1 VLRNAKRFIYVTV
14 GHNNENTNN
23 NHMNYESRNLL
34 YQKIGEIRKR
44 PLISYVTSFRGNANA
59 SIASDVISH
68 FLKQLSEIPK
78 ETDNIDLLI
87 ISYGG
92 DPTVAYRIV
101 NLLRE
106 RFKKFG
112 VLLPYTAYS
121 AATLISLGAD
131 EIIMHPF
138 ANLGPVDPQL
148 THKSQDKE
156 IHFGSEDL
164 RNFLD
169 FVKSDVGISDQEQLQ
184 KSFELACKEVGA
196 IPIGIAKR
204 SSQLALSMGEKLL
217 SLHMTDSNK
226 AKTIAETLNKSF
238 YHHGYPLG
246 PTEAKKIGLP
256 VINPNDELKELL
268 HEVLIS
274 FENEMKFDSPFN
286 PLEIVL
292 SDPQTASLLAPVNQI
307 QLPANLPSKILQ
319 QAYNNVLQQI
329 QVAQIPPLDYDLFIA
344 CVESVYCKSHFR
356 INGKIFSNRL
366 PDNNIS
372 VNVIPVKSEWSFEK
386 TTQE

>member
-1 VLRNAKRFIYVTV
+1 
-14 GHNNENTNN
+14 
-23 NHMNYESRNLL
+23 MNYEKRIEL
-34 YQKIGEIRKR
+34 YKKIAEIRER
-44 PLISYVTSFRGNANA
+44 PLIAYVTSFRGNANA
-59 SIASDVISH
+59 TIASDVISH
-68 FLKQLSEIPK
+68 FLKQISEIPPDV
-78 ETDNIDLLI
+78 ENVDLLI

-106 RFKKFG
+106 RFNKFG
-112 VLLPYTAYS
+112 VLLPFTAYS

-131 EIIMHPF
+131 EIVMHPF

-148 THKSQDKE
+148 SYKNQDKE

-169 FVKSDVGISDQEQLQ
+169 FVKCDVGISDQEQLM

-217 SLHMTDSNK
+217 SLHMTDINK

-246 PTEAKKIGLP
+246 PTEAKKIGLH
-256 VINPNDELKELL
+256 VINPDEDLKNLL

-274 FENEMKFDSPFN
+274 FEQEMQFDTPFN
-286 PLEIVL
+286 PLETVL
-292 SDPQTASLLAPVNQI
+292 DDERTAALLAPVNQI
-307 QLPANLPSKILQ
+307 QLPANLPTAVQ
-319 QAYNNVLQQI
+319 TQAYNQVLQQI
-329 QVAQIPPLDYDLFIA
+329 HVVQIPPIDYNLFIA
-344 CVESVYCKSHFR
+344 CVESIYCKSHYR

-372 VNVIPVKSEWSFEK
+372 VNVIPIKSEWHYEK
-386 TTQE
+386 L

>member
-1 VLRNAKRFIYVTV
+1 
-14 GHNNENTNN
+14 
-23 NHMNYESRNLL
+23 MNYQDRTEL
-34 YQKIGEIRKR
+34 YRQIAEIRKR
-44 PLISYVTSFRGNANA
+44 PLISYVTSFRANANA

-68 FLKQLSEIPK
+68 FLKQISEIPS
-78 ETDNIDLLI
+78 EIDSIDLMV

-131 EIIMHPF
+131 EIVMHPF

-148 THKSQDKE
+148 SYKHQDKE

-169 FVKSDVGISDQEQLQ
+169 FVKCDVGISDQEQLQ
-184 KSFELACKEVGA
+184 KSFDLACKEVGA

-217 SLHMTDSNK
+217 SSHMSDSNK

-246 PTEAKKIGLP
+246 PSEAKKIGLP
-256 VINPNDELKELL
+256 VVNPPDDLKILL
-268 HEVLIS
+268 HKVLLS
-274 FENEMKFDSPFN
+274 FETEMKFDTPFN
-286 PLEIVL
+286 PLETVL
-292 SDPQTASLLAPVNQI
+292 SDPQTAALLAPVNQI
-307 QLPANLPSKILQ
+307 QLPANLPQPLLQ
-319 QAYNNVLQQI
+319 QAYNQVLQQI
-329 QVAQIPPLDYDLFIA
+329 NVAQIPPIDYNLFIA
-344 CVESVYCKSHFR
+344 CVESVYGKSHFK
-356 INGKIFSNRL
+356 IDGKIFANRL

-372 VNVIPVKSEWSFEK
+372 VNVIPIKSEWAFEK
-386 TTQE
+386 VVNNENPV

>member
-1 VLRNAKRFIYVTV
+1 
-14 GHNNENTNN
+14 
-23 NHMNYESRNLL
+23 MNYQERTEL
-34 YQKIGEIRKR
+34 YRQIAEIRKR
-44 PLISYVTSFRGNANA
+44 PLISYVTSFRANANA

-68 FLKQLSEIPK
+68 FLKQISEIPS
-78 ETDNIDLLI
+78 EIDSIDLMV

-131 EIIMHPF
+131 EIVMHPF

-148 THKSQDKE
+148 SYKHQDKE

-169 FVKSDVGISDQEQLQ
+169 FVKCDVGISDQEQLQ

-217 SLHMTDSNK
+217 SSHMSDSNK

-238 YHHGYPLG
+238 YHHGYPSYC
-246 PTEAKKIGLP
+246 T
-256 VINPNDELKELL
+256 
-268 HEVLIS
+268 
-274 FENEMKFDSPFN
+274 KF
-286 PLEIVL
+286 
-292 SDPQTASLLAPVNQI
+292 
-307 QLPANLPSKILQ
+307 
-319 QAYNNVLQQI
+319 Y
-329 QVAQIPPLDYDLFIA
+329 
-344 CVESVYCKSHFR
+344 
-356 INGKIFSNRL
+356 
-366 PDNNIS
+366 
-372 VNVIPVKSEWSFEK
+372 
-386 TTQE
+386 

>member
-1 VLRNAKRFIYVTV
+1 
-14 GHNNENTNN
+14 
-23 NHMNYESRNLL
+23 MNYTDRTEL
-34 YQKIGEIRKR
+34 YRQIAEIRKR
-44 PLISYVTSFRGNANA
+44 PVISYVTSFRPNANA

-68 FLKQLSEIPK
+68 FLKQISEIPA
-78 ETDNIDLLI
+78 EIDSIDLLI

-131 EIIMHPF
+131 EIVMHPF

-148 THKSQDKE
+148 SYKHQDKE

-169 FVKSDVGISDQEQLQ
+169 FVKCDVGVSDQEQLQ

-217 SLHMTDSNK
+217 SSHMSDSNK

-246 PTEAKKIGLP
+246 PSEAKKIGLP
-256 VINPNDELKELL
+256 VVNPPEDLRILL
-268 HEVLIS
+268 HKVLLS
-274 FENEMKFDSPFN
+274 FESEMKFDSPFN
-286 PLEIVL
+286 PLETVL
-292 SDPQTASLLAPVNQI
+292 SDPQTAALLAPVSQI
-307 QLPANLPSKILQ
+307 QLPANLPQQLLQ
-319 QAYNNVLQQI
+319 QAYNQVLQQI
-329 QVAQIPPLDYDLFIA
+329 NVAQIPPIDYNLFIA
-344 CVESVYCKSHFR
+344 CVESVFGRSHFK
-356 INGKIFSNRL
+356 IDGKIFANRL
-366 PDNNIS
+366 PDNNIAI
-372 VNVIPVKSEWSFEK
+372 NVIPIKSEWTFEK
-386 TTQE
+386 VVNNENIV

>member
-1 VLRNAKRFIYVTV
+1 
-14 GHNNENTNN
+14 
-23 NHMNYESRNLL
+23 MNYENRNEL
-34 YQKIGEIRKR
+34 YQKIAEIRKR

-68 FLKQLSEIPK
+68 FLKQLSEIPP
-78 ETDNIDLLI
+78 EIENIDLLL

-106 RFKKFG
+106 RFKKFA

-169 FVKSDVGISDQEQLQ
+169 FVKTDVGISDQEQLQ

-217 SLHMTDSNK
+217 SLHMSDSNK

-256 VINPNDELKELL
+256 VVNPSTELKELL
-268 HEVLIS
+268 HDVLIS
-274 FENEMKFDSPFN
+274 FEIEMKFDSPFN

-292 SDPQTASLLAPVNQI
+292 NDPKSAALLSPISQI
-307 QLPANLPSKILQ
+307 QLPANLPPAILQ
-319 QAYNNVLQQI
+319 QAYNQVLQQI
-329 QVAQIPPLDYDLFIA
+329 QIAQIPPLDYDLFIA
-344 CVESVYCKSHFR
+344 CVESVFCKSHFR

-372 VNVIPVKSEWSFEK
+372 VNVIPVKSEWVYEMAVQ
-386 TTQE
+386 TMN

>member
-1 VLRNAKRFIYVTV
+1 
-14 GHNNENTNN
+14 
-23 NHMNYESRNLL
+23 MNYEKRTEL
-34 YQKIGEIRKR
+34 YRQIAEIRKR
-44 PLISYVTSFRGNANA
+44 PLISYVTSLRANANA
-59 SIASDVISH
+59 AIASDVISH
-68 FLKQLSEIPK
+68 FLKQISEIPS
-78 ETDNIDLLI
+78 EIDSIDLLI

-131 EIIMHPF
+131 EIVMHPF

-148 THKSQDKE
+148 SYKHQDKE
-156 IHFGSEDL
+156 IQFGSEDL

-169 FVKSDVGISDQEQLQ
+169 FVKCDVGISDQEQLQ

-217 SLHMTDSNK
+217 SSHMTDSNK

-246 PTEAKKIGLP
+246 PSEAKKIGLH
-256 VINPNDELKELL
+256 VVNPPDDLKKLL
-268 HEVLIS
+268 HNVLLS
-274 FENEMKFDSPFN
+274 FEIEMKFDTPFN
-286 PLEIVL
+286 PLETVL

-307 QLPANLPSKILQ
+307 QLPANLPQPLLQ
-319 QAYNNVLQQI
+319 QAYNQILQQI
-329 QVAQIPPLDYDLFIA
+329 NVVQIPPIDYNLFIA
-344 CVESVYCKSHFR
+344 CVESVYGKSHFKVE
-356 INGKIFSNRL
+356 GKIFANRL
-366 PDNNIS
+366 PDNNIF
-372 VNVIPVKSEWSFEK
+372 VNVIPIKSEWSFEK
-386 TTQE
+386 VVNNENLV

>member
-1 VLRNAKRFIYVTV
+1 
-14 GHNNENTNN
+14 
-23 NHMNYESRNLL
+23 MNFEYRKEL
-34 YQKIGEIRKR
+34 YTKIAEIRKR
-44 PLISYVTSFRGNANA
+44 PIISYVTSPRGNANA

-68 FLKQLSEIPK
+68 FLKQISEIPDDV
-78 ETDNIDLLI
+78 ENVDLLI
-87 ISYGG
+87 ISNGG
-92 DPTVAYRIV
+92 DPTVSYRIV

-131 EIIMHPF
+131 EIVMHPF

-156 IHFGSEDL
+156 IKFGSEDL

-169 FVKSDVGISDQEQLQ
+169 FIKDDVGISDQAQLQ

-217 SLHMTDSNK
+217 SLHMNDSNK

-246 PTEAKKIGLP
+246 PSEAKKIGLP
-256 VINPNDELKELL
+256 VINPKDDLKELL
-268 HEVLIS
+268 HNVLLS
-274 FENEMKFDSPFN
+274 FEDEMKFDTPFN
-286 PLEIVL
+286 PLEKAL
-292 SDPQTASLLAPVNQI
+292 NNPETASLLAPVNQI
-307 QLPANLPSKILQ
+307 QLPANLPQNIQQ
-319 QAYNNVLQQI
+319 QAYNQVLQQI
-329 QVAQIPPLDYDLFIA
+329 QVAQIPPIDYRLFIA
-344 CVESVYCKSHFR
+344 SVESIFCKSHYR
-356 INGKIFSNRL
+356 IEGKIFSNRL
-366 PDNNIS
+366 PDNNIA
-372 VNVIPVKSEWSFEK
+372 VNVIPVKSQWIYEK
-386 TTQE
+386 EE